1 MKSLDKL
8 KRKGVISDYSLLDK
22 NHSSFPTLVIFIQL
36 NNRNFYI
43 TIEKFSYDLL
53 KDDLLLETIITNKVL
68 GTIKNV
74 LRGV

>member
-1 MKSLDKL
+1 MKLLNKL
-8 KRKGVISDYSLLDK
+8 KRKGVISDYSLLDI

-36 NNRNFYI
+36 NNRNYYI
-43 TIEKFSYDLL
+43 SIEKFSYDLL
-53 KDDLLLETIITNKVL
+53 NDDLLLETIITNKVL